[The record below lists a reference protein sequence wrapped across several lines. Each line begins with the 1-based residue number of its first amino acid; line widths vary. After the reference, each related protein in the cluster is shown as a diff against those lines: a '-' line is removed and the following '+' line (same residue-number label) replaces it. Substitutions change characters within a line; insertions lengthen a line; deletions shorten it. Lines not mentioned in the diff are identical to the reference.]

1 MRSAVQSRSTAPKS
15 ASFDRNLLIFTIKI
29 NEKKGRIFLKIYELS
44 NLQDDGVSA
53 QILQILTRCNNEF
66 VPPLDTRNSTMQSD
80 FSKLSELDNNIP
92 YAYFELVKEQNALIV
107 GEDGIVAGFI
117 SFRKDVVTETIPSE
131 YLPNIYIS
139 TVITDTNF
147 RRQGITKRMY
157 EKLFEKYSARNIFT
171 RTWST
176 NLAHTRL
183 LESYGFA
190 EYKRI
195 ENDRGDGIDTVYYLK
210 LNGK

>member
-1 MRSAVQSRSTAPKS
+1 M
-15 ASFDRNLLIFTIKI
+15 
-29 NEKKGRIFLKIYELS
+29 KIYELS

-107 GEDGIVAGFI
+107 EEDGIVAGFM

-157 EKLFEKYSARNIFT
+157 EELFAKYGNRNIFT

-176 NLAHTRL
+176 NLSHTRL
-183 LESYGFA
+183 LESYGFT

-210 LNGK
+210 QSGK